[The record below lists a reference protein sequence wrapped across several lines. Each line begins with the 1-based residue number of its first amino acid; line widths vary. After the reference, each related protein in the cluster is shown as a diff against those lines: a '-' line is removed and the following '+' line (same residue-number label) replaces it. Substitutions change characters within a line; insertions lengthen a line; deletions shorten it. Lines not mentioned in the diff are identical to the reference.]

1 MHCHCKTPLQSAYK
15 GGKCYSCPDCSA
27 ARIALQKHMKEIGQW
42 DRWQKMSQDER
53 NEEIRQNKGRSKGKG
68 KKFEV
73 VVSEKVRVSDSIS
86 MEKNKEY
93 VNQREFRKACKR
105 RWGLRGKDA
114 DVRWQDLLSDVN
126 VPKSKDQMGW
136 TTMPVLHCFKHPV
149 NRKLLRC
156 DSPVCQCLYLRS
168 I

>member
-1 MHCHCKTPLQSAYK
+1 MT
-15 GGKCYSCPDCSA
+15 
-27 ARIALQKHMKEIGQW
+27 
-42 DRWQKMSQDER
+42 QDER

-68 KKFEV
+68 KKFDV
-73 VVSEKVRVSDSIS
+73 VVSEKVKVSDSIA

-136 TTMPVLHCFKHPV
+136 TTMPVLHCFQRPV
-149 NRKLLRC
+149 KKGFFVVIPRFVSVFALIAFDPENTC
-156 DSPVCQCLYLRS
+156 SMNPVHASAEAERDEEAAAHQGDRHTAAS
-168 I
+168 RRGSWGFA

>member
-1 MHCHCKTPLQSAYK
+1 
-15 GGKCYSCPDCSA
+15 
-27 ARIALQKHMKEIGQW
+27 
-42 DRWQKMSQDER
+42 MSQDQR

-73 VVSEKVRVSDSIS
+73 VVSEKVKVSDSIS

-93 VNQREFRKACKR
+93 VNQREFRKACKN
-105 RWGLRGKDA
+105 RWGLRGKEA
-114 DVRWQDLLSDVN
+114 DMRWQDLLSDVN

-149 NRKLLRC
+149 KQVSSL
-156 DSPVCQCLYLRS
+156 
-168 I
+168 